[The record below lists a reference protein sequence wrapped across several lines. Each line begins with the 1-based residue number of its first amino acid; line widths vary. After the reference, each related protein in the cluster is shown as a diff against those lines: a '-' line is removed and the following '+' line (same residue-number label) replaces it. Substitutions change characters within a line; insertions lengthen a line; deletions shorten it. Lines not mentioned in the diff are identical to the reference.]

1 MAPDRTS
8 TVNWK
13 QRSSE
18 RRRIASQKA
27 REAREA
33 DIDESN
39 DIESEM
45 ALDSNPL
52 SIEKEDDT
60 STADLSGLIQKMRT
74 EFAALG
80 EMLTQQ
86 AREQVVTL
94 QAQLDAQAQIIQK
107 LSDENTMLKSESA
120 ALKAEI
126 TALAN

>member
-86 AREQVVTL
+86 AREQV
-94 QAQLDAQAQIIQK
+94 
-107 LSDENTMLKSESA
+107 
-120 ALKAEI
+120 
-126 TALAN
+126 